1 MTLPPNAWIWLF
13 LVPPAA
19 FVVLTAA
26 SVTAGVLYGAWVK
39 RGEVMDADQARL
51 FGGVRASPL
60 RRVWGLVV
68 EIGYQMI
75 ALCLRALHDL
85 KMLPPSRCR
94 DASCT
99 PVLVL
104 PGYTENCGT
113 MWWLG
118 RRLARAGFYPMLIDF
133 PSTLHRIEDNVEFLR
148 LTIAALRSKLGLP
161 AIPVVAHS
169 MGGLI
174 TRTLVH
180 THADHGVLTLIA
192 IASPFR
198 GTHLARIGRSLGLRG
213 HCLGQMVPGSD
224 FLQRYP
230 PTLRCEVP
238 ILSLMAFQENIVV
251 PEWSA
256 VVADAEVRVL
266 SRPWGHQAPLFVGE
280 VYTQIERWLLHHG
293 VTQHRFHCEQQQDDD
308 HRRQV
313 EPAGAFGPEHRAN
326 RRVQRFRDLVRQATR
341 KLVLWHHPAQHRVE
355 DDEPLQTRDNQ
366 Q

>member
-1 MTLPPNAWIWLF
+1 
-13 LVPPAA
+13 LVPPVA
-19 FVVLTAA
+19 FVVLTAVT
-26 SVTAGVLYGAWVK
+26 VTAGVLYGAWIK
-39 RGEVMDADQARL
+39 RGEVMDAEQKRL
-51 FGGVRASPL
+51 FGQARAGLL
-60 RRVWGLVV
+60 RRISGLVV
-68 EIGYQMI
+68 EIGCQLV

-85 KMLPPSRCR
+85 KLLPPSRCR
-94 DASCT
+94 DESCT

-118 RRLARAGFYPMLIDF
+118 RRLSRAGFYPMLIDF

-148 LTIAALRSKLGLP
+148 LTIATLRAKLGLA

-174 TRTLVH
+174 TRTLLH

-198 GTHLARIGRSLGLRG
+198 GTHLASVGQMLGLRG

-224 FLQRYP
+224 FLKRYP

-238 ILSLMAFQENIVV
+238 ILSLMAIQENIIV

-266 SRPWGHQAPLFVGE
+266 NRPWGHQAPLFVGE
-280 VYTQIERWLLHHG
+280 VYAEVERWLLDHG
-293 VTQHRFHCEQQQDDD
+293 VTQHRFHREQQKDYD
-308 HRRQV
+308 HRGQV
-313 EPAGAFGPEHRAN
+313 EAAGAFGPQHGAD
-326 RRVQRFRDLVRQATR
+326 RRIQRLRDLVREATR
-341 KLVLWHHPAQHRVE
+341 KLVLRHHPTQHRV
-355 DDEPLQTRDNQ
+355 DDDQPLQASDNRE
-366 Q
+366 

>member
-1 MTLPPNAWIWLF
+1 MTLPLNAWMWL
-13 LVPPAA
+13 LALPVL
-19 FVVLTAA
+19 FVVVTAA
-26 SVTAGVLYGAWVK
+26 SVTGGVLYGAWIK
-39 RGEVMDADQARL
+39 RGEVMDADQTRL
-51 FGGVRASPL
+51 FGGVRASLL
-60 RRVWGLVV
+60 RRVWGLTV
-68 EIGYQMI
+68 EIGCQMV
-75 ALCLRALHDL
+75 ALGLRALHDL
-85 KMLPPSRCR
+85 KLLPPSRCR

-104 PGYTENCGT
+104 PGYTENSGT

-118 RRLARAGFYPMLIDF
+118 RRLSRAGFYPMLVDF

-148 LTIAALRSKLGLP
+148 LTIATLRSKLGLA

-174 TRTLVH
+174 TRTLLH

-198 GTHLARIGRSLGLRG
+198 GTHLARIGRWLGLRG

-224 FLQRYP
+224 FLKRYP

-266 SRPWGHQAPLFVGE
+266 SRPWGHQAPLFAGE
-280 VYTQIERWLLHHG
+280 VYTQVEGWLLHHG
-293 VTQHRFHCEQQQDDD
+293 VTQHRLHREQQQDYD

-313 EPAGAFGPEHRAN
+313 QAAGAFGPEYGAD
-326 RRVQRFRDLVRQATR
+326 RRVQWIRDLVRQATR
-341 KLVLWHHPAQHRVE
+341 KLVLRHHPAQHRVD
-355 DDEPLQTRDNQ
+355 DDEPLQTGDNQ
-366 Q
+366 K